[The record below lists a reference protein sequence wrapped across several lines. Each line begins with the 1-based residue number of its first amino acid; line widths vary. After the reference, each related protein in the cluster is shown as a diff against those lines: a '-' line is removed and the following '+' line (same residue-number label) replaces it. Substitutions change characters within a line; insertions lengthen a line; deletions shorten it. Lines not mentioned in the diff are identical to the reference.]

1 MATKTEYT
9 INNPDRGI
17 WDVYVKSE
25 YDAMVSGVDYLDAD
39 QYATLKA
46 NLAGILVASFK
57 TRKAARE
64 FVVSIGGTY

>member
-9 INNPDRGI
+9 ISNPDRGI
-17 WDVYVKSE
+17 WNVYVKSE
-25 YDAMVSGVDYLDAD
+25 YDAMSSGVDYLDAD
-39 QYATLKA
+39 QYAALKA